1 MTVPIRI
8 LHVDDDPQFTDLTIR
23 FLQNESEQFEAVAK
37 THARDALDYL
47 VETDEEIHCIVSD
60 YALPDLDG
68 IEFLEAVRAQH
79 PRVPFILFTGMGSEA
94 VARDALTG
102 GATDYLQKQGGTE
115 QYGLLANRIQ
125 DAVHQYRTEME
136 RERSE
141 RSRRELAEITS
152 ETGSSIDEKIQRLLE
167 LGCERM
173 EVENGHVA
181 RIDRST
187 DRHEISYAAGTDL
200 VRPGTGTDLQETFC
214 RHTLTTDGILAVH
227 DSSAEDWAGDP
238 ASERWAIGCY
248 IGGRI
253 DIGDDLYGTVC
264 FVDSESR
271 DRGFSEGERTFVD
284 LLTRWLSHMF
294 ERRRHEESLRQEK
307 ARFGLLVSEVSTHAI
322 FMLDPEGH
330 IISWNE
336 GARNIKGYTEDEIIG
351 EHFSILYPD
360 DDVRD
365 GLPDRLLAR
374 AEQEGRV
381 QDEGWRVRKDGT
393 RFWALVSI
401 TALYDEAGDL
411 RGFGKV
417 THDLT
422 ERHERT
428 QRFETLI
435 EHSSDVI
442 TVLDEEGTITYLSPA
457 VERVLGYQP
466 AALVGETAFEYV
478 HPDDR
483 QRVLETFADI
493 PESTDQVTE
502 WEPYRF
508 RHTDGSWIW
517 LESVGNT
524 RKAGPVDGYV
534 INSRHLRE
542 RNEGDPD

>member
-23 FLQNESEQFEAVAK
+23 FLQKESEQFEAVAK
-37 THARDALDYL
+37 TNATDALDYL
-47 VETDEEIHCIVSD
+47 SETDEEIHCIVSD

-68 IEFLEAVRAQH
+68 IEFLEAVRTEFPH
-79 PRVPFILFTGMGSEA
+79 VPFILFTGMGSES

-125 DAVHQYRTEME
+125 DAVRQYRTEME

-141 RSRRELAEITS
+141 RSRRVLAEITS

-173 EVENGHVA
+173 GVENGHVA
-181 RIDRST
+181 RIDRSS
-187 DRHEISYAAGTDL
+187 DRHEICYAAGTDL
-200 VRPGTGTDLQETFC
+200 VRPGTVTDLQQTFC
-214 RHTLTTDGILAVH
+214 RHTLTNDGILAVH
-227 DSSAEDWAGDP
+227 DSSDGEWAGDP
-238 ASERWAIGCY
+238 AAERWDIGCY

-264 FVDSESR
+264 FVNRESR
-271 DRGFSEGERTFVD
+271 DTEFSEGERTFVD
-284 LLTRWLSHMF
+284 ILTRWLSHMF
-294 ERRRHEESLRQEK
+294 ERRRYEQSLRQEK
-307 ARFGLLVSEVSTHAI
+307 ARFDLLVSEVSTYAI

-336 GARNIKGYTEDEIIG
+336 GARNIKGYTEDEIVG
-351 EHFSILYPD
+351 EHFSILYTD
-360 DDVRD
+360 DDARD
-365 GLPDRLLAR
+365 GLPDRLLAQ

-381 QDEGWRVRKDGT
+381 EDEGWRVRNDGT

-401 TALYDEAGDL
+401 TALYDDTGDL
-411 RGFGKV
+411 HGFGKV
-417 THDLT
+417 TRDLT
-422 ERHERT
+422 ERHERS
-428 QRFETLI
+428 QRFEALI

-442 TVLDEEGTITYLSPA
+442 TVLDEEGTISYLSPA

-466 AALVGETAFEYV
+466 TELVGKTAFEYV

-483 QRVLETFADI
+483 QRVLETLTGI

-508 RHTDGSWIW
+508 QHNDGSWVW
-517 LESVGNT
+517 LESVGSN

-534 INSRHLRE
+534 INSRHLEE
-542 RNEGDPD
+542 RTEGAN